1 MFSLTV
7 CDHIMIAH
15 SFQGEEFGPAQRMH
29 GATFAVE
36 AEFRAPV
43 LDDHQLLVDI
53 GLAKT
58 ELRRV
63 LETVDYSN
71 LDENPLFLGLNTTTE
86 YMAFPYSPAALLGLL
101 VLEGAAGSRWSRRDV
116 IEDLAPRGTDG
127 MGRVRGAAYDRETV
141 MSAVTVE
148 TKGAISGSSGSTGRN
163 G

>member
-15 SFQGEEFGPAQRMH
+15 SFHGEEFGPAQKLH

-36 AEFRAPV
+36 AEFRAPK

-63 LETVDYSN
+63 LDTLDYSN
-71 LDENPLFLGLNTTTE
+71 LDENATFKDINTTTE
-86 YMAFPYSPAALLGLL
+86 HVACHIHGLL
-101 VLEGAAGSRWSRRDV
+101 AAACRDGR
-116 IEDLAPRGTDG
+116 LGDG
-127 MGRVRGAAYDRETV
+127 GR
-141 MSAVTVE
+141 AVTGLKILLRE
-148 TKGAISGSSGSTGRN
+148 SPNAWAAFEGSIA
-163 G
+163 